1 MSRWFVVFLVGC
13 VSSPPVEQQPPP
25 DVATGEVAAW
35 QNGPALPVARA
46 NHCVVAIDD
55 WVLAIGG
62 NHADGTGGFVTTDEI
77 DAAQLAPDGTLGPWH
92 VAGKL
97 ASPASEPTCT
107 SDGRTLYVID
117 GIYDNAADGGQV
129 WSAEL
134 DATGT
139 LSPLVSLGALP
150 QGTDAI
156 ESAASVQ
163 DGTLRVV
170 FSALPDS
177 GNQTV
182 ILRTP
187 LGGALSWSTE
197 PLAIDFRAEAELV
210 LTDQLAYVLGGYHD
224 PGVGAVTDAFAAPL
238 DQPAAKTTSLPMPIA
253 FGKAVAVDDWLFV
266 AGGRAQVFGA
276 PGTASVYA
284 TPISPDGSLGTW
296 QSATGLPVA
305 RTNHAMAVVGDY
317 LIVTGGAAN
326 GPGDTSV
333 LLARVRYPPTTR

>member
-1 MSRWFVVFLVGC
+1 MSRWLVVLVVGC
-13 VSSPPVEQQPPP
+13 VSSPPSKPPP
-25 DVATGEVAAW
+25 ADVATGDLAAW

-46 NHCVVAIDD
+46 NHCMVAIDD

-77 DAAQLAPDGTLGPWH
+77 DAAQLQPDGTLGPWQ

-97 ASPASEPTCT
+97 PSAASEPTCT

-134 DATGT
+134 DATGA
-139 LSPLVSLGALP
+139 LSPLASLGALP
-150 QGTDAI
+150 TGTDAI
-156 ESAASVQ
+156 ESAASVH
-163 DGTLRVV
+163 DGTLRVIY
-170 FSALPDS
+170 SALPDG

-187 LGGALSWSTE
+187 LGGALAWSTE
-197 PLAIDFRAEAELV
+197 PLAIDFRAQAELV
-210 LTDQLAYVLGGYHD
+210 LTTELSYVLGGYHD
-224 PGVGAVTDAFAAPL
+224 PAIGAVTDAFAAPL
-238 DQPAAKTTSLPMPIA
+238 DEPASKTTPLPAPIA
-253 FGKAVAVDDWLFV
+253 FGKAVAVDGWLFV

-276 PGTASVYA
+276 PGTTGVYA
-284 TPISPDGSLGTW
+284 APIAPDGSLGTW
-296 QSATGLPVA
+296 QPATALPVA

-317 LIVTGGAAN
+317 LVLTGGASS

-333 LLARVRYPPTTR
+333 LLARVRYPST